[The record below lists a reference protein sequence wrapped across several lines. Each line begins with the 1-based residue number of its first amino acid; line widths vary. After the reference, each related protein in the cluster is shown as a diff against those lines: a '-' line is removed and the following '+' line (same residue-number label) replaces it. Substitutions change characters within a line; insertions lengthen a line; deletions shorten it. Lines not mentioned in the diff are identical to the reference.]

1 MKKGGNKRLQDWFD
15 AHGVPK
21 GLFMVVFRFPFFFFC
36 AQLHAVL
43 YEPLCSWI
51 VFVHARSSTNMC
63 MRQQTRSSLAQF
75 IPPPQLLCQVP
86 PCKRST
92 TQRQQH
98 CTVT

>member
-75 IPPPQLLCQVP
+75 IPPPNCCARCHHAREVQHKGSSIVP
-86 PCKRST
+86 
-92 TQRQQH
+92 
-98 CTVT
+98 